1 MIVQIIFYMLIFIAA
16 ASASLLLIVK
26 NVFKGALLL
35 LVCLLAIAGI
45 YVLLF
50 AEFVAVTQILIYAG
64 GIMVVIIFGI
74 MLTSKIAGKPLEA
87 GSTNIFSASLAGLLL
102 FGLLIYLFRNFLP
115 LSSSYFLEK
124 ENQMESIGINLMTT
138 HSFPFELSGILLLV
152 SLIGA
157 AVITSFMKTKRS

>member
-1 MIVQIIFYMLIFIAA
+1 MIIQIIFYMLIFIAGV
-16 ASASLLLIVK
+16 SAVLLLIIK

-45 YVLLF
+45 YVLSF

-87 GSTNIFSASLAGLLL
+87 GSSNIFSACLAGLLL
-102 FGLLIYLFRNFLP
+102 FGVLIYLFRNFLST
-115 LSSSYFLEK
+115 SSPDFLYTGNQV
-124 ENQMESIGINLMTT
+124 ENIGISLMTI
-138 HSFPFELSGILLLV
+138 HSFPFELSGVLLLV

>member
-1 MIVQIIFYMLIFIAA
+1 MIIQIIFYMLIFTAA
-16 ASASLLLIVK
+16 ASAVLLLVIK

-45 YVLLF
+45 YVLSF

-74 MLTSKIAGKPLEA
+74 MLTSKIAGKSLEA
-87 GSTNIFSASLAGLLL
+87 GSSNVFSAILAGVLL
-102 FGLLIYLFRNFLP
+102 FGVLIYLFRNFLS
-115 LSSSYFLEK
+115 LSASDFLEK
-124 ENQMESIGINLMTT
+124 ENQVENIGINLMTT

-157 AVITSFMKTKRS
+157 AVVTSFMKTKRS

>member
-1 MIVQIIFYMLIFIAA
+1 MIIKIIFYMLIFIAG
-16 ASASLLLIVK
+16 ASGTLLLVIK

-45 YVLLF
+45 YVLSF

-87 GSTNIFSASLAGLLL
+87 GSNNVFSASVAGLLL
-102 FGLLIYLFRNFLP
+102 FGILIYLFSNFLSLP
-115 LSSSYFLEK
+115 SPDFLYTGNQI
-124 ENQMESIGINLMTT
+124 ENIGVNLMTT
-138 HSFPFELSGILLLV
+138 HSFPFELSGMLLLM
-152 SLIGA
+152 SLVGA

>member
-1 MIVQIIFYMLIFIAA
+1 MIIQIIFYMLIFIAGT
-16 ASASLLLIVK
+16 SAILLLVIR

-45 YVLLF
+45 YVLSF

-87 GSTNIFSASLAGLLL
+87 GSSNILSASLVGLLL
-102 FGLLIYLFRNFLP
+102 FGVLIYLFTNFLS
-115 LSSSYFLEK
+115 LSGPDFLNTG
-124 ENQMESIGINLMTT
+124 NQMENIGVNLMTT
-138 HSFPFELSGILLLV
+138 HSFPFELSGVLLLV
-152 SLIGA
+152 SLVGA
-157 AVITSFMKTKRS
+157 AVITSFMKIKRL